1 MIFAAMLAVAAA
13 QNAPLNPSGK
23 WVVDYRP
30 DMCVGQRS
38 FGETAAQTIF
48 GFEPAIAMDSGGAKL
63 LILSPDARGGGVRRG
78 QATVALQPSGETQ
91 KLDYVSWS
99 LKSAVGHRALEV
111 SVDKDF
117 MTKLGKSTGLS
128 VVAGKDTSTLT
139 TGPLQGV
146 LAAMKTCND
155 DLMRS
160 WGVDPTAIATAM
172 GNPGEWFNDDDY
184 PAAAKRRGASGGVV
198 VLLTVD
204 PTGHSKACRVV
215 SSSKDVD
222 LDKATCDLGVQ
233 HGRFQPRTGDGYSV
247 LSIRWVLADF

>member
-1 MIFAAMLAVAAA
+1 MIFAAMLAITAA

-38 FGETAAQTIF
+38 FGEAAAVTIF
-48 GFEPAIAMDSGGAKL
+48 GFEPAVAMDSGGAKL
-63 LILSPDARGGGVRRG
+63 LILSPDSRGGGVRRG
-78 QATVALQPSGETQ
+78 RAEIVLQPSGEKQT
-91 KLDYVSWS
+91 LDFVSWS
-99 LKSAVGHRALEV
+99 LKSAADHRALEV

-117 MTKLGKSTGLS
+117 MSKLGKSTGLS
-128 VVAGKDTSTLT
+128 VVAGKDSFALT
-139 TGPLQGV
+139 TGPLQAV

-160 WGVDPTAIATAM
+160 WGVDPTAIATAI

-198 VLLTVD
+198 VLLTID
-204 PTGHSKACRVV
+204 PSGHTKACRVV
-215 SSSKDVD
+215 SSSKDPD
-222 LDKATCDLGVQ
+222 LDKATCDLGRQ
-233 HGRFQPRTGDGYSV
+233 HGRFQPGTGDGYSV
-247 LSIRWVLADF
+247 LSIRWVLADM